1 MKAIYAL
8 YMLVH
13 TNVMVI
19 SQSNCIANNKKPPS
33 HNLTRPS
40 QDAFR
45 PFGLISRA
53 CPVITKNQ
61 NPIFAIIRMGS
72 PYQSDSMRHACDVC
86 EEICNGMIHFSYY
99 CKYGVLVFGDDG
111 TGPADEPKRTKCVLG
126 WSRQIMG
133 GWLFIICNTI
143 TL

>member
-1 MKAIYAL
+1 MILFFENKQNSFKITDSCIFRKRTGRIGFLPNYVHGEQGMFLFLGHKVSLKDVSICRVIKAIYAL

-13 TNVMVI
+13 TNDMVI

-61 NPIFAIIRMGS
+61 NPIFAII
-72 PYQSDSMRHACDVC
+72 
-86 EEICNGMIHFSYY
+86 
-99 CKYGVLVFGDDG
+99 
-111 TGPADEPKRTKCVLG
+111 
-126 WSRQIMG
+126 
-133 GWLFIICNTI
+133 
-143 TL
+143 